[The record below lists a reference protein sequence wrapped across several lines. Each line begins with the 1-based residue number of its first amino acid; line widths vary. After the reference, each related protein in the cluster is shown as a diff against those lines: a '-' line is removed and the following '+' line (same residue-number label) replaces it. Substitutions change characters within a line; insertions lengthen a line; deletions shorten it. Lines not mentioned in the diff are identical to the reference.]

1 MRKEN
6 RPSVLITVFPGQSS
20 SMSEMSVEPRVESDD
35 DSLIAFGSDKSNG
48 SRKDDDLD
56 FSIHC

>member
-1 MRKEN
+1 MKKEN

-35 DSLIAFGSDKSNG
+35 SLIAFGSDKSNG
-48 SRKDDDLD
+48 SRKGDDLD